1 MGSVNESG
9 DKVDDR
15 CEHDGTQKVGEQ
27 CLAERRVAD
36 GVRCK
41 VRVRD
46 LERHADGEGQ
56 VGKIH
61 VPRRFF
67 LVEVHAIA
75 FPVVNG
81 RVPQREERLHQ
92 EPGQRNAAQGQGN
105 DLAYPIRGVYL
116 DAISRAQ
123 DHIYITMAYFIP
135 DQQILRAL
143 LAASRRGVDGRL
155 ILPEDSN
162 HVLADWLSRGFYT
175 SLFQDGITILLYR
188 NALIHANTATIDGN
202 WSTVGTATSTG

>member
-1 MGSVNESG
+1 
-9 DKVDDR
+9 
-15 CEHDGTQKVGEQ
+15 
-27 CLAERRVAD
+27 
-36 GVRCK
+36 
-41 VRVRD
+41 
-46 LERHADGEGQ
+46 
-56 VGKIH
+56 
-61 VPRRFF
+61 
-67 LVEVHAIA
+67 
-75 FPVVNG
+75 
-81 RVPQREERLHQ
+81 
-92 EPGQRNAAQGQGN
+92 
-105 DLAYPIRGVYL
+105 
-116 DAISRAQ
+116 
-123 DHIYITMAYFIP
+123 MAYFIP